1 MFLFANLFSGDKGVL
16 LFKNISSRPCV
27 INLLINVYL
36 ALLLFSTYQNWICTD
51 PHGLNVRRLR
61 EEDTESGKGASLP
74 QSPHSLSTAIRSSS
88 GPRSVDSDFEDSRP
102 DYRSLPDVTLSL
114 CGHFGDQIDPPEELF
129 LQSLVTYD
137 DFVENP
143 RLIENP
149 DLLVRIGGKYYTWQA
164 ACPIVMSWV
173 LYQRFLPQSSVDA
186 IVNEFMPKREEKKA
200 EPVPTRSSW
209 FPWGRRTQPK
219 KEINESNITTQPE
232 ATTSGIIKAAEPVVT
247 QEMSNPPAHEP
258 ARELPTTGT
267 SSDNESNDSNQAENS
282 KKLPMERRPYY
293 ENTDVYCKTLRL
305 TSEQIVST
313 M

>member
-1 MFLFANLFSGDKGVL
+1 MS
-16 LFKNISSRPCV
+16 
-27 INLLINVYL
+27 
-36 ALLLFSTYQNWICTD
+36 
-51 PHGLNVRRLR
+51 RLR
-61 EEDTESGKGASLP
+61 DEDSESGKGASLP
-74 QSPHSLSTAIRSSS
+74 QSPHSLSTTAVTDIRSSS

-102 DYRSLPDVTLSL
+102 DYRSLPDVALSL
-114 CGHFGDQIDPPEELF
+114 CGHFGDQIEPPEELF

-186 IVNEFMPKREEKKA
+186 IVHEFMPKRTEKKT
-200 EPVPTRSSW
+200 EPVVPARSSW
-209 FPWGRRTQPK
+209 FPWGRRAQPK
-219 KEINESNITTQPE
+219 KETNEVGSNNTNVAAQPE
-232 ATTSGIIKAAEPVVT
+232 VMPHSGHVINSQVESLPEVKKEITSQPVRDSV
-247 QEMSNPPAHEP
+247 
-258 ARELPTTGT
+258 RDLPTTGT
-267 SSDNESNDSNQAENS
+267 SSDNESNDSNQGDGG

-305 TSEQIVST
+305 STEQIVINEFNPHQVVILIKLLFLICRNNST
-313 M
+313 